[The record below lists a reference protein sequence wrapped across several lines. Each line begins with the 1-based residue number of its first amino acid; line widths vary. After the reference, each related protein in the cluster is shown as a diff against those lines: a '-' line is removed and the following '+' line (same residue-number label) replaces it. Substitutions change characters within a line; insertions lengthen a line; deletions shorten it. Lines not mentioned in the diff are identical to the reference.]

1 METVIY
7 YVFLNTLLFGS
18 LYLVGKIVEAAVW
31 YLIENY
37 DSFLY

>member
-7 YVFLNTLLFGS
+7 YVFLNVLLFGS
-18 LYLVGKIVEAAVW
+18 LYLVGKIAESAVW

-37 DSFLY
+37 DSFHY